1 MKQLKIGTPVR
12 VNEYSPKVLFR
23 GKVGVVIARAHAI
36 MKMAA
41 GPIKFIFYIVQFPD
55 DWGYFNIK
63 EIERVRK

>member
-1 MKQLKIGTPVR
+1 
-12 VNEYSPKVLFR
+12 
-23 GKVGVVIARAHAI
+23 
-36 MKMAA
+36 MAA